1 MSQKTDLDLPMGCA
15 VQGAVRPGY
24 ESILT
29 REALEFVAELA
40 RKFGPRVKDLLA
52 RREARQKEIDAG
64 RRPDFLPE
72 TRAIREHEWHVTSI
86 PADLQDRR
94 VEITGPTDRKM
105 IINALNSGAKV
116 FMADCEDSMTP
127 TWDNVV
133 QGQLNLRDAVARRI
147 DFTSPEGKQYKLNPT
162 IATLIVRPRGWHL
175 YEKHVFVD
183 GQQVPGAFVDFG
195 LYIFHNHAELKRR
208 GTGPYFYLP
217 KTESHLE
224 SRLWAE
230 VFRHAEARLGI
241 APQTIKVT
249 VLIETILAAFEMDEI
264 LWELRDY
271 IVGLNCG
278 RWDYIFSFIKK
289 FSRYPEFVLPDRGQ
303 VTMTTGGAG
312 QQDQR
317 PDTQQLESGGHA
329 VHLRQ
334 QAEHHQPQSQ
344 VVGLG
349 QRMQPRERI
358 GKAQQ
363 PSGAGEKK
371 DGAGGDRDHR
381 PQVENEAHLSSS
393 CTESSSVGADCALTK
408 AKLANAA
415 SNASVKATSIVAAS
429 PVAVP
434 ARSRLAMPPVPS
446 SWAAIMRSASPG
458 PRRMRTSPS
467 ATIAS
472 KKIAAASRKSVMAPP
487 CDECPGEQFL
497 LLPQFFD
504 HWLRGVEAVI
514 DQRVVGCIGRHRAR
528 QEAGDGGESVARQ
541 TGRKIERAIDEA
553 RTQRQA
559 RVERTAGDIDPGQHR
574 FPDEVRQQREQAA
587 ETQIPGRGCEQV
599 QAEPGCAESGEG
611 ADREIG
617 RLGALHQHHPERE
630 ERHAA
635 RQRRAPRRLQAGL
648 RWDGGG
654 QAHAETVVPVPGTRT
669 PIALRRSWSWASAR
683 IGRQS

>member
-1 MSQKTDLDLPMGCA
+1 LRNLLLPGGWPKSILNIALQHPADEILRRPRVVVESAVSQKTDLDLPMGCA

-40 RKFGPRVKDLLA
+40 RKFGPRVKDVLA

-64 RRPDFLPE
+64 RLPDFLPE

-133 QGQLNLRDAVARRI
+133 QGQVNLRDAVARRI
-147 DFTSPEGKQYKLNPT
+147 DFTSPEGKQYKLNPA

-175 YEKHVFVD
+175 YEKHVYVD

-208 GTGPYFYLP
+208 GSGPYFYLP

-230 VFRHAEARLGI
+230 VFRHAEARLGL

-303 VTMTTGGAG
+303 VTMTTHFLRSYSKLLIKTTHRRGAFAMGGMA
-312 QQDQR
+312 
-317 PDTQQLESGGHA
+317 
-329 VHLRQ
+329 
-334 QAEHHQPQSQ
+334 
-344 VVGLG
+344 
-349 QRMQPRERI
+349 
-358 GKAQQ
+358 AQI
-363 PSGAGEKK
+363 PIK
-371 DGAGGDRDHR
+371 GD
-381 PQVENEAHLSSS
+381 PA
-393 CTESSSVGADCALTK
+393 
-408 AKLANAA
+408 AND
-415 SNASVKATSIVAAS
+415 
-429 PVAVP
+429 
-434 ARSRLAMPPVPS
+434 
-446 SWAAIMRSASPG
+446 AAIA
-458 PRRMRTSPS
+458 
-467 ATIAS
+467 
-472 KKIAAASRKSVMAPP
+472 KV
-487 CDECPGEQFL
+487 
-497 LLPQFFD
+497 
-504 HWLRGVEAVI
+504 
-514 DQRVVGCIGRHRAR
+514 RADKER
-528 QEAGDGGESVARQ
+528 EAGDGHDGTWVAHPGLVPVAMEIFDRLMPTPNQ
-541 TGRKIERAIDEA
+541 LHRTLDDVSIQAADLLAIPQGTITEAGLRNNVDVSIQYMAAWLGGNGCVPIHNLMEDAATAEIARSQIWQWIRHPKGVLDDGRKVTVELFRQITREELARLRAELGEAAFAAGNFERAAEIIDGITTAETFETFLTLPAYRAID
-553 RTQRQA
+553 
-559 RVERTAGDIDPGQHR
+559 
-574 FPDEVRQQREQAA
+574 
-587 ETQIPGRGCEQV
+587 
-599 QAEPGCAESGEG
+599 
-611 ADREIG
+611 
-617 RLGALHQHHPERE
+617 
-630 ERHAA
+630 
-635 RQRRAPRRLQAGL
+635 
-648 RWDGGG
+648 
-654 QAHAETVVPVPGTRT
+654 
-669 PIALRRSWSWASAR
+669 
-683 IGRQS
+683 